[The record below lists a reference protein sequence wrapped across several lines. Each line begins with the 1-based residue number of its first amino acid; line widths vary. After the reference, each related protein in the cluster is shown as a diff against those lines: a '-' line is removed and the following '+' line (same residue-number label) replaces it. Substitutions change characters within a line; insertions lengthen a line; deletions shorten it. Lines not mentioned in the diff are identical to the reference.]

1 MENEGKQLPDWK
13 VKAFQRRQQDQGWG
27 YAVGQILTP
36 IGLYYA
42 ITRRTLT
49 PIAYDVI
56 GSLLIGFFV
65 PTAYSY
71 FAPTLSIEQ
80 ITIVSWLASIA
91 ATPLLAKTGIDNAR
105 DFAKQQLESN
115 NISARDL
122 NQENSAK

>member
-1 MENEGKQLPDWK
+1 MESKKKQLPEWK

-42 ITRRTLT
+42 FTRRTLT
-49 PIAYDVI
+49 PIAYDVT
-56 GSLLIGFFV
+56 GSLLIGFLV

-105 DFAKQQLESN
+105 DYAKQQLEVN
-115 NISARDL
+115 GLPCNTPD
-122 NQENSAK
+122 